1 MRLFAEMKSPD
12 LMIFAKQPVAGR
24 VKTRLQ
30 SNYSAAQVAEIATFL
45 IQSTV
50 QLATASWPSE
60 VYLYAAPDPGHPLF
74 QRLAAEFHVHL
85 AAQADGDLG
94 QRMSQA
100 LREGIA
106 RSGAAGILGCD
117 VPHCPWQIIEQAH
130 EHLAS
135 GKNVLGPTEDGGYYL
150 IGLQQP
156 QPALFEGIAWG
167 DSNVA
172 EVTLVRA
179 QAAGLSF
186 EMLPRL
192 EDIDTVEALWTAAQA
207 FEPLRLQLYQLLM
220 QQSQG
225 DPSG

>member
-1 MRLFAEMKSPD
+1 MQQFAEMKSPD

-30 SNYSAAQVAEIATFL
+30 SNYSATQVAEIATFL
-45 IQSTV
+45 VRSTV

-60 VYLYAAPDPGHPLF
+60 VYLYAAPDPDHPLF

-85 AAQADGDLG
+85 ATQADGDLG

-100 LREGIA
+100 MREGIA
-106 RSGAAGILGCD
+106 RSGAAAILGCD

-130 EHLAS
+130 EHLAR

-156 QPALFEGIAWG
+156 QPALFDGIVWG
-167 DSNVA
+167 GSNVA
-172 EVTLVRA
+172 EITLARA

-192 EDIDTVEALWTAAQA
+192 EDVDTVDTLWTAAQS
-207 FEPLRLQLYQLLM
+207 FEPLRLHLYQLLA
-220 QQSQG
+220 QQSNG
-225 DPSG
+225 DTSE